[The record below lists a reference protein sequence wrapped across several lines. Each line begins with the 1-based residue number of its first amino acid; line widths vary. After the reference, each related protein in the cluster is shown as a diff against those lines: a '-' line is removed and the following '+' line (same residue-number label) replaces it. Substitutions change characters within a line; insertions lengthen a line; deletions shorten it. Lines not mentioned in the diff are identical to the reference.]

1 MLEESTTPPVVE
13 SVCGDGVKEGI
24 EVCDN
29 GNNIGCSSNCKQDIG
44 FTCEE
49 DINKL
54 SVCTSTNV
62 EPVCGNGIIEGSEK
76 CDNGN

>member
-29 GNNIGCSSNCKQDIG
+29 GNNIGCSSNCK
-44 FTCEE
+44 
-49 DINKL
+49 
-54 SVCTSTNV
+54 
-62 EPVCGNGIIEGSEK
+62 
-76 CDNGN
+76 